1 MMKGFDLWLDA
12 LLGLLLLVLA
22 GRTLTAPRLHQS
34 VILFVAFGLM
44 LALAWTRMKAPDVAL
59 AEAAIGAGLLGVLLI
74 DSIRVLGCSPVDREQ
89 SNTAIPA
96 ASSQRPS
103 RWGRRTVAMPV
114 VALVIG
120 LCSLLGMVLVMAI
133 LELPASGGLTAVV
146 ADRMADSGVDH
157 PVTAVLLNFRGY
169 DTWLEI
175 GVLLL
180 AMWGIFCAGGRI
192 GFAGAGEEPPAGLLL
207 DWLVRGL
214 IPLIILVAGYLL
226 WMGKSGPGG
235 AFQAG
240 VVLGAA
246 GILLRLTGRQF
257 PQGLPE
263 LAWKGLLILGFGF
276 LLVTGLLTMLA
287 GGAYL
292 EYPRE
297 WAAGMILMAEGAAA
311 LSIGFTLL
319 CFFAYL
325 QTLNGGEVLE
335 QPTKDE
341 H

>member
-1 MMKGFDLWLDA
+1 MKGIDLWLDA

-34 VILFVAFGLM
+34 AILFVAFGLM
-44 LALAWTRMKAPDVAL
+44 LALAWARLKAPDVAL

-74 DSIRVLGCSPVDREQ
+74 DSLRVLGRRSWGLDRSE
-89 SNTAIPA
+89 TATSA
-96 ASSQRPS
+96 ASSQPPT
-103 RWGRRTVAMPV
+103 RRGLSGGAMPV
-114 VALVIG
+114 KALVVG
-120 LCSLLGMVLVMAI
+120 LCGMVGMVLVMAI
-133 LELPASGGLTAVV
+133 LDLPESGGLTVAV
-146 ADRMADSGVDH
+146 AAQMAESGVDH

-192 GFAGAGEEPPAGLLL
+192 GFGGAGEEPPAGLLL

-214 IPLIILVAGYLL
+214 IPVIILVAGYLL

-246 GILLRLTGRQF
+246 GILLRLAGRQL

-263 LAWKGLLILGFGF
+263 LVWKGGLVLGFGF
-276 LLVTGLLTMLA
+276 MLVTGLLTLSA
-287 GGAYL
+287 GGAFL

-297 WAAGMILMAEGAAA
+297 WAGMMILVAEAAAA

-325 QTLNGGEVLE
+325 QTLNGKGHGNGLH
-335 QPTKDE
+335 E